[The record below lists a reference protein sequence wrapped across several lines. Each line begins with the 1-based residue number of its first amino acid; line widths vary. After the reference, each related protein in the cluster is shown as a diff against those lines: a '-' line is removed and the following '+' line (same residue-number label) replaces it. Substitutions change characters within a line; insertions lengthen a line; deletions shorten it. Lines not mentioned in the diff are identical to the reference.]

1 MICLLYRD
9 FLVLAS
15 AAKMTQIYTIH
26 ACIALAELKIEEVD
40 NGRGM
45 LLVPRRASITILR
58 GGDRFPN

>member
-1 MICLLYRD
+1 M
-9 FLVLAS
+9 LAS